1 MTQPHHHKHDNN
13 GQQLTADNAHQ
24 NGHQGNGHQ
33 GNGHQ
38 AHLAEHHGNHDG
50 HSSFGEHTD
59 HAEHG
64 EHMDHSGH
72 GEHMAH
78 DGHGGHGKHMGH
90 SPGMFKRRFFIS
102 LVLTLPILY
111 FSTQLQTWL
120 GYQAVTFPGSNWINP
135 ILGIALY
142 FYGGWPF
149 LKGAWNEFHSR
160 IAMMTLIALAI
171 TVAFIYSIAVSLGL
185 NGKPFY
191 WELATLIDI
200 MLLGH
205 WIEMAS
211 VKGASQALEEL
222 STLVPNEAH
231 RMRDGQIEDVPV
243 SEIKIEDIILIR
255 PGEQIPNDGEV
266 IEGNTSV
273 NESFLTGESKPVSKK
288 VGDEIVA
295 GSVNTEGSVQA
306 KVTRVGGDTAISQ
319 IMRLVEEAQSSRS
332 RFQALAD
339 RTAYWLT
346 LIAIASGTLTFIVW
360 LSISDLVF
368 AINRAVTVL
377 VITCPH
383 ALGLAIPLVIA
394 NSTKL
399 AASNGI
405 LVRNRDSLERAKD
418 IKIIAFD
425 KTGTLT
431 QGKFGVQDVIADGI
445 ESQQAL
451 AIAAALETSSEHPL
465 AKAIVETASHRQL
478 DLPQMRDFQTITGR
492 GVEGQINGQTY
503 RLGRPE
509 WVKEQSLQLSNQL
522 KSALDEADKRGE
534 SAVVL
539 MTDKHPIAVISMA
552 DQVRERARETIDR
565 FREMD
570 IQTVMITGDAEA
582 VARSVAEDL
591 GIDRYYARVLPEDKV
606 GRIKE
611 LKKEAPT
618 AFVGDGVNDAA
629 ALLEANMGMAIGA
642 GTNVAIESAD
652 LVLID
657 DDPLDAV
664 KALNLAKKTYGKT
677 IQNLFWATGY
687 NVIAIP
693 LAAGVLS
700 PWGIVLSPAVGAILM
715 SLSTVIVSINAVLL
729 RRAKLS

>member
-1 MTQPHHHKHDNN
+1 MSQSNHPQHDSANQSIATD
-13 GQQLTADNAHQ
+13 GAHR
-24 NGHQGNGHQ
+24 
-33 GNGHQ
+33 
-38 AHLAEHHGNHDG
+38 DG
-50 HSSFGEHTD
+50 HREHP
-59 HAEHG
+59 AEQHS
-64 EHMDHSGH
+64 DHSDRHSNHHSDHHAHGH
-72 GEHMAH
+72 HEQGGHHSQGSHA
-78 DGHGGHGKHMGH
+78 GHGGHGGHDKHAGH
-90 SPGMFKRRFFIS
+90 SPGMFKQRFFVS
-102 LVLTLPILY
+102 LLLTLPILY

-120 GYQAVTFPGSNWINP
+120 GYQAASFPGSNWINP
-135 ILGIALY
+135 VLGIVLY

-149 LKGAWNEFHSR
+149 LKGAWHEFHSR

-171 TVAFIYSIAVSLGL
+171 TVAFIYSLAVSLGL
-185 NGKPFY
+185 DGKPFY

-222 STLVPNEAH
+222 STLVPNQAH
-231 RMRDGQIEDVPV
+231 RMSNGQIEDVAV
-243 SEIKIEDIILIR
+243 SEIQIEDVILIR

-273 NESFLTGESKPVSKK
+273 NESFLTGESKPVSKH
-288 VGDEIVA
+288 VGDEVVA
-295 GSVNTEGSVQA
+295 GSVNTEGSVKA
-306 KVTRVGGDTAISQ
+306 RVTRVGGDTAISQ
-319 IMRLVEEAQSSRS
+319 IMRLVEEAQNSRS

-360 LSISDLVF
+360 LSIDSLVF

-431 QGKFGVQDVIADGI
+431 QGKFGVQNVVADGM
-445 ESQQAL
+445 ESEEAL

-465 AKAIVETASHRQL
+465 AKAIVETASQRQIN
-478 DLPQMRDFQTITGR
+478 LPKMSNFQTITGR
-492 GVEGQINGQTY
+492 GVEGQVNGQTY

-509 WVKEQSLQLSNQL
+509 WIEEQGLQLPDRL
-522 KSALDEADKRGE
+522 KGGLDNADQRGE

-539 MTDKHPIAVISMA
+539 MTADRPIAVISMA
-552 DQVRERARETIDR
+552 DQVRERARETVER
-565 FREMD
+565 FREMN

-582 VARSVAEDL
+582 VARSVAEDI

-606 GRIKE
+606 NRIKA
-611 LKKEAPT
+611 LKQEAPT

-652 LVLID
+652 LVLIN

-664 KALNLAKKTYGKT
+664 KALKSGEKDLQ
-677 IQNLFWATGY
+677 QNDSKS
-687 NVIAIP
+687 
-693 LAAGVLS
+693 VL
-700 PWGIVLSPAVGAILM
+700 GNGL
-715 SLSTVIVSINAVLL
+715 
-729 RRAKLS
+729 